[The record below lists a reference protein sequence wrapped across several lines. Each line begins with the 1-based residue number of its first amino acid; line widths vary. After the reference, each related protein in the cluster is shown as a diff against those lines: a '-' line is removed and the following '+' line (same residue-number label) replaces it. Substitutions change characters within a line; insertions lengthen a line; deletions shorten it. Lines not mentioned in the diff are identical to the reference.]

1 MVRKQTFCSFVLLYF
16 QCNICAS
23 KENIRNVLLKGFY
36 KVNPQAVLRVIKKQ
50 TSKINKR
57 GEEILIRSWGG
68 PKRTKLI
75 NEGTYNWH
83 LGVAIGEINLE
94 PLHLA
99 TLSFINIFEHFN
111 LILKIA
117 FIYFT
122 YVIVKIRK

>member
-1 MVRKQTFCSFVLLYF
+1 M
-16 QCNICAS
+16 
-23 KENIRNVLLKGFY
+23 
-36 KVNPQAVLRVIKKQ
+36 IKKQ

-75 NEGTYNWH
+75 NEWKYNWH
-83 LGVAIGEINLE
+83 LGVAVGEINLE